1 MEYIGERNHQMGDGG
16 IIAQITDTSS
26 GDVAAAANAA
36 WFSLVVHRA
45 PLNKDCEK
53 DSNPDDDCQF
63 EITEIPT
70 NWASAEFNDNAW
82 TEATESTENDAGP
95 EDGYTQIP
103 CDTSARLIWGS
114 DLEVDNTVLLRM
126 VMEG

>member
-1 MEYIGERNHQMGDGG
+1 MGDGG

-70 NWASAEFNDNAW
+70 NWARPSSTTTLGQRRPSRQRTMPALR
-82 TEATESTENDAGP
+82 TATPKSHV
-95 EDGYTQIP
+95 IR
-103 CDTSARLIWGS
+103 RLG
-114 DLEVDNTVLLRM
+114 
-126 VMEG
+126 